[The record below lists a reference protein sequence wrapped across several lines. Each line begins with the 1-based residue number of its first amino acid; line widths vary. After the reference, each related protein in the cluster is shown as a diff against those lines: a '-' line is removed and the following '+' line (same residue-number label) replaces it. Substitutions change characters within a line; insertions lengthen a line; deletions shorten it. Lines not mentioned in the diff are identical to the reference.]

1 MNSDTTSNG
10 LIGDLDH
17 LADQFLIAMPRMGDS
32 RFEKSVTYLCE
43 HNGEG
48 ALGIVINRP
57 LGVSLGEVL
66 NHMSIETTIDD
77 LKVVDVFMGG
87 PVETQRGF
95 VLHKP
100 GGDWDSGLELSGELQ
115 VTTSRDI
122 LEAIAIGEGPP
133 QFLIALGYAGWG
145 AGQLE
150 AEMADNAWLN
160 VKSDTDI
167 VFSTPT
173 ENRWQSA
180 ADLIGVDLSRM
191 STETGHA

>member
-1 MNSDTTSNG
+1 MNTDMTNEG

-17 LADQFLIAMPRMGDS
+17 LVDQFLIAMPRMGDS

-43 HNGEG
+43 HNDEG

-66 NHMSIETTIDD
+66 NHMSIETTIED
-77 LKVVDVFMGG
+77 LKVTDVFMGG

-100 GGDWDSGLELSGELQ
+100 GGNWDSGLALNGELQ

-122 LEAIAIGEGPP
+122 LEAIAIGEGPE

-167 VFSTPT
+167 VFATAT